1 MTGLPGQQPYLHELL
16 ACVAAPALALA
27 DPDGQ
32 LRDSGVRGIYL
43 ADRRILSRS
52 VLTVAGAELAA
63 ISGEPAGSSGTR
75 GVSVARGLGDPGADP
90 TVWIERRR
98 TVSPTGAGESVAITS
113 AARLPVRTRLTLEL
127 ACDLAGIAAVKA
139 GLPGRALAA
148 ARLADGLSWTG
159 REGVR
164 VSATATPAP
173 AEIGLAPATLSWDV
187 ELGHGDTALIE
198 IRYAV
203 TDPVP
208 PVVTAPSG
216 RSRLA
221 EPSVV
226 SGDSRLS
233 SLIARSVADLAA
245 LELADPAGPQDHF
258 LAAGAP
264 WYLTLF
270 GRDSLI
276 SARMSLPLGTGLAA
290 GTLRALARRQGSRVD
305 PDSAEEPGKIL
316 HEIRAAATDHGPGH
330 QQDRRLRLPA
340 TYYGTVDATPLW
352 ILLLHDS
359 WRWGLAE
366 PEVERLLP
374 HLERALAWMAD
385 FGLDA
390 NGFLSYVDRSGHGLA
405 NQGWKDSAEA
415 IQFRDGRLAEAPV
428 ALSEV
433 QAYGYAAAV
442 AGATLLE
449 AFGRPGAQCWRGWA
463 AELAERFRQRFWLS
477 DDQGGYPA
485 LALDGHGQPVDSVAS
500 NMGHLLGTGLLS
512 RPESALVVRRLGSAE
527 LSSGFGLRTLASSSA
542 GYNPLS
548 YHAGSVWTHDTAIAI
563 TGLAAA
569 AAEGTPGAGAA
580 AAGLIRGLL
589 AAAPAFDYRMPEL
602 HGGQRAEA
610 GQRPVPYPASCRPQ
624 AWAAASSIAILTA
637 LLGPRPD
644 APAGSLG
651 FQPLRSEPEVLP
663 VGELPVGEPPVGE
676 PPEGEPPEGE
686 LPAGELPLGELAVT
700 GLRFAGRPLA
710 VRLAADGPVTSSLG

>member
-1 MTGLPGQQPYLHELL
+1 MTEAERSAEAEQAPAAAGQQPYLHELL
-16 ACVAAPALALA
+16 ACVAAPALALV

-32 LRDSGVRGIYL
+32 LRDGGVRGVYL

-52 VLTVAGAELAA
+52 VLTVPGAELAA
-63 ISGEPAGSSGTR
+63 VSGEPAGPGGARS
-75 GVSVARGLGDPGADP
+75 VSVARGLGDPGPDP

-98 TVSPTGAGESVAITS
+98 AVLPSGASESVAITS
-113 AARLPVRTRLTLEL
+113 AARLPVRARLTLEL

-148 ARLADGLSWTG
+148 APLVDGLSWAG
-159 REGVR
+159 RDGVR
-164 VSATATPAP
+164 VSATVTPAP
-173 AEIGLAPATLSWDV
+173 AEIGLEPATLSWDV
-187 ELGHGDTALIE
+187 ELGRGDTALIE

-203 TDPVP
+203 DDPAP
-208 PVVTAPSG
+208 PVVIAPTGPSQ
-216 RSRLA
+216 LA
-221 EPSVV
+221 TPGVV
-226 SGDSRLS
+226 SGDQRLS
-233 SLIARSVADLAA
+233 SLIARSTADLKA
-245 LELADPAGPQDHF
+245 LELADPADPRDHF

-270 GRDSLI
+270 GRDCLI

-290 GTLRALARRQGSRVD
+290 GTLRALARRQGNRVD

-330 QQDRRLRLPA
+330 QTERRLRLPA

-366 PEVERLLP
+366 PEVERLLA
-374 HLERALAWMAD
+374 HLERALDWMAD
-385 FGLDA
+385 FGLDG

-405 NQGWKDSAEA
+405 NQGWKDSVEA
-415 IQFRDGRLAEAPV
+415 VQFRDGRLAEAPV

-433 QAYGYAAAV
+433 QAYGYAAAL

-449 AFGRPGAQCWRGWA
+449 AFGRPGAQRWRDWA
-463 AELAERFRQRFWLS
+463 AGLAERFRQRFWLS
-477 DDQGGYPA
+477 DEQGGYPA
-485 LALDGHGQPVDSVAS
+485 LALDGHGEPVDAVAS

-512 RPESALVVRRLGSAE
+512 PQESALVARRLGSPE

-548 YHAGSVWTHDTAIAI
+548 YHCGSVWTHDTALAI
-563 TGLAAA
+563 TGLATA
-569 AAEGTPGAGAA
+569 AAEGVPDAATA

-589 AAAPAFDYRMPEL
+589 AAADAFDYRMPEL

-644 APAGSLG
+644 APAGSLE
-651 FQPLRSEPEVLP
+651 FRPLRSGP
-663 VGELPVGEPPVGE
+663 GAD
-676 PPEGEPPEGE
+676 
-686 LPAGELPLGELAVT
+686 AGLPLGELAVT
-700 GLRFAGRPLA
+700 GLSFAGQPLA
-710 VRLAADGPVTSSLG
+710 ARLAADGSVTSSIG